1 MWPTYTKRACW
12 SKITTWLKKDV
23 FGGAALV
30 SRPLHAIN
38 AHRQEFSLLA
48 YTLKDF
54 SHVRATHN
62 FFLAPRLL
70 VTGRQTHAIV
80 SRQPAWRAGRDGC
93 IPTCRWR
100 WRRVGRRTA
109 NQTAAAE
116 REREV
121 VLILMAWFTGAANA
135 SRYRL
140 CEFRH
145 PRHISLAIKSVIIWP
160 FSSRARMSEITPKI
174 RWEFS
179 PWVHQSALERI
190 PDDQKMWSGSTAFFF
205 AIHLQCAVGFLSVE
219 QEGENFLLKIFAFFV

>member
-1 MWPTYTKRACW
+1 M
-12 SKITTWLKKDV
+12 
-23 FGGAALV
+23 
-30 SRPLHAIN
+30 
-38 AHRQEFSLLA
+38 
-48 YTLKDF
+48 
-54 SHVRATHN
+54 HN
-62 FFLAPRLL
+62 FFLTPRLL

-80 SRQPAWRAGRDGC
+80 SRQPARRAGRDGC

-100 WRRVGRRTA
+100 VARRTA

-116 REREV
+116 WEREV

-140 CEFRH
+140 CEFRR

-190 PDDQKMWSGSTAFFF
+190 PDDQKMRSGSAAFFCSTG
-205 AIHLQCAVGFLSVE
+205 LLCAMWLGIFE
-219 QEGENFLLKIFAFFV
+219 WRAKRNFLFKSNSGDMQISDSNNSFPCYQSIS